1 MLALHLAR
9 SKIVRSSQKLAED
22 YIGLWN
28 ERDAQR
34 RHALLAAD
42 WTEDAVYADP
52 LMRGDGRAQISGLI
66 AGVHE
71 RFPGFRFSLLGAVD
85 GYGDVV
91 RFSWGLGPD
100 GGETVVKGTDFI
112 RRTGDQIAS
121 VTGFIDQMP
130 LPQEAE

>member
-1 MLALHLAR
+1 MR
-9 SKIVRSSQKLAED
+9 SPQKLAEE
-22 YIGLWN
+22 YIELWN

-34 RHALLAAD
+34 RHALLVAT
-42 WTEDAVYADP
+42 WTEDAVYVDP

-66 AGVHE
+66 AAVHE
-71 RFPGFRFSLLGAVD
+71 RFPGFRFSLLGAAD

-100 GGETVVKGTDFI
+100 DGKSVVKGTDFI
-112 RRTGDQIAS
+112 RRVGDQIAS

-130 LPQEAE
+130 LSQQAE